1 MGQAWEKLAEPQLP
15 QEVIRQGISVKK
27 VSPDLLNVIFL
38 QSDDPRYD
46 RVFLSRSLRDA
57 FRRRGGLYAGLA
69 ASWLILFG
77 LLLAM
82 AEYGLAVQSARP
94 QRGSVEPDGSEG
106 PDHES
111 REHPMNSRDSNEALG
126 YRE

>member
-1 MGQAWEKLAEPQLP
+1 MSLGSVGSAAAARQMLHPRHRKA
-15 QEVIRQGISVKK
+15 IRVATSYRK
-27 VSPDLLNVIFL
+27 VVWI
-38 QSDDPRYD
+38 
-46 RVFLSRSLRDA
+46 VV
-57 FRRRGGLYAGLA
+57 
-69 ASWLILFG
+69 FG

-111 REHPMNSRDSNEALG
+111 REHRMNSRDSNEALG